1 MRFVKKGIWFGF
13 LKSKQTT
20 MKNQLIKYS
29 QNIFIFFLA
38 MSVSLNSYAQDGGL
52 DIDINI
58 GKPEWYEQTWVWVVG
73 AAVFVLVLVAILR
86 KKK

>member
-1 MRFVKKGIWFGF
+1 
-13 LKSKQTT
+13 
-20 MKNQLIKYS
+20 MKTQLVKYS
-29 QNIFIFFLA
+29 QNIFMFILA
-38 MSVSLNSYAQDGGL
+38 MSVSLTSYAQDGGL

-73 AAVFVLVLVAILR
+73 AAVFVLVLVTILR